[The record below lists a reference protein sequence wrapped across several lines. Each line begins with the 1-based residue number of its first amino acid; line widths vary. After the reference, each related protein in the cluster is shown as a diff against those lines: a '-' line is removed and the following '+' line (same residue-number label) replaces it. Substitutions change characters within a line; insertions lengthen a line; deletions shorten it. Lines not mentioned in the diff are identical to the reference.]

1 MVTKF
6 SFNDSENGKKEKVEF
21 TQMFIKYNKFIYNN
35 FFDNQKMQSNNVEL
49 LNTNLYGNCND
60 MELNLES

>member
-6 SFNDSENGKKEKVEF
+6 SFNDSENGKKEKAEF
-21 TQMFIKYNKFIYNN
+21 TQTFIKYNKFIYNN